1 MLNILKDKNKL
12 IIGLAMLW
20 QLISIALIAVG
31 VWPQLVAVLNLFL
44 LAILFVIL
52 PRVNALG
59 LFLLSLPF
67 MIALPGVYI
76 SALVGM
82 PMWRLLV
89 IWLFIVALTKYT
101 INLYK
106 GSGKSRDFSIS
117 REIKTFWK
125 DRLQIWDKWLLV
137 LLGLGV
143 LSLLVARYPAHGLK
157 QIIFIINIYLLY
169 LVYLLVVETSEQYK
183 SLLHYLKSSL
193 LITVLLGFVQYFLSL
208 FYAPYYFWQYWATLV
223 SSSYYGQSLA
233 EVLSYSNS
241 WFSAD
246 GGGQSLRMFG
256 ILQDTHAFSVI
267 VIFALA
273 LFLAKSF
280 SKEIFKSW
288 KFWLGL
294 TALCFAIIASGTRGV
309 WLSMLSP
316 AVVVIFLMIRY
327 KVRVLALL
335 PLISYGLVIILFVL
349 SPFISMGLNWVR
361 TVNSDDNF
369 LERAGS
375 IYDLDESSNVG
386 RLEIWKSSLNYAIN
400 HPLGTGYGNFI
411 SSITDTQNE
420 SFEQVGDQK
429 NLRFNLPQKFITA
442 HSLYLHLLVEL
453 GLLGLIAFGAIW
465 LGFFKKVWTYL
476 KSVKFESTDQSQLLI
491 NIGLALI
498 WLLAYGLFDVTILN
512 ERVLLY
518 LMAIMAVVNFLLRNK
533 QLTSSK

>member
-1 MLNILKDKNKL
+1 MLNILKDKYKL
-12 IIGLAMLW
+12 IIGLAVLW
-20 QLISIALIAVG
+20 QLISIALVSVG
-31 VWPQLVAVLNLFL
+31 VWSQLVAVANLFL

-89 IWLFIVALTKYT
+89 IWLFVVALAKYVIDLT
-101 INLYK
+101 RAGSK
-106 GSGKSRDFSIS
+106 GRDFSIT

-125 DRLQIWDKWLLV
+125 ERLQVWDKWLLV

-143 LSLLVARYPAHGLK
+143 LSLLVARYPTHGLK

-169 LVYLLVVETSEQYK
+169 LIYLLVVETSEHYK
-183 SLLHYLKSSL
+183 SLLLYLKYSL
-193 LITVLLGFVQYFLSL
+193 LITVLLGFVQYVLSL
-208 FYAPYYFWQYWATLV
+208 FYTPYYFWQYWATLV
-223 SSSYYGQSLA
+223 SSSYYGKSLA
-233 EVLSYSNS
+233 EVLAYSNS

-273 LFLAKSF
+273 FFLAKSF

-294 TALCFAIIASGTRGV
+294 VALCFAIIASGTRGV
-309 WLSMLSP
+309 WLSMLAP
-316 AVVVIFLMIRY
+316 AVVVIFLMIHY
-327 KVRVLALL
+327 KVRVLAIL

-386 RLEIWKSSLNYAIN
+386 RLEIWKSSLDYAIH

-411 SSITDTQNE
+411 SSIADTKNE
-420 SFEQVGDQK
+420 SFEQVADQK

-453 GLLGLIAFGAIW
+453 GLLGLMAFGAIW

-476 KSVKFESTDQSQLLI
+476 RSVKFESTDQSQLLL

-518 LMAIMAVVNFLLRNK
+518 LMALMAVVNFLLRNK

>member
-1 MLNILKDKNKL
+1 MLNILKDKYKL
-12 IIGLAMLW
+12 IIGLAVLW
-20 QLISIALIAVG
+20 QLISIALVSVG
-31 VWPQLVAVLNLFL
+31 VWSQLVAVANLFL

-89 IWLFIVALTKYT
+89 IWLFVVALAKYVIDLT
-101 INLYK
+101 RAGSK
-106 GSGKSRDFSIS
+106 GRDFSIT

-125 DRLQIWDKWLLV
+125 ERLQVWDKWLLV

-143 LSLLVARYPAHGLK
+143 LSLLVARYPTHGLK

-169 LVYLLVVETSEQYK
+169 LIYLLVVETSEHYK
-183 SLLHYLKSSL
+183 SLLLYLKYSL
-193 LITVLLGFVQYFLSL
+193 LITVLLGFVQYVLSL
-208 FYAPYYFWQYWATLV
+208 FYTPYYFWQYWATLV
-223 SSSYYGQSLA
+223 SSSYYGKSLA
-233 EVLSYSNS
+233 EVLAYSNS

-273 LFLAKSF
+273 FFLAKSF

-294 TALCFAIIASGTRGV
+294 VALCFAIIASGTRGV
-309 WLSMLSP
+309 WLSMLAP
-316 AVVVIFLMIRY
+316 AVVVIFLMIHY
-327 KVRVLALL
+327 KVRVLAIL

-386 RLEIWKSSLNYAIN
+386 RLEIWKSSLDYAIH

-411 SSITDTQNE
+411 SSIADTKNE
-420 SFEQVGDQK
+420 SFEQVAEQK

-453 GLLGLIAFGAIW
+453 GLLGLMAFGAIW

-476 KSVKFESTDQSQLLI
+476 RSVKFESTDQSQLLL

-518 LMAIMAVVNFLLRNK
+518 LMALMAVVNFLLRNK